1 MKKYQ
6 IEILE
11 LKTDIITKIL
21 SLDEH
26 NSINTTEERINE
38 LEDKTIEIINI
49 QSEQQRENRLKRNEQ
64 KHGAITKDLT
74 FILSEPQK
82 ERRNSVVLKSIQ
94 ISNGL
99 RHHKFGLRCKPTD

>member
-82 ERRNSVVLKSIQ
+82 ERRNSVVLKSIH
-94 ISNGL
+94 ISTGL

>member
-26 NSINTTEERINE
+26 NSINTTKERISE

-49 QSEQQRENRLKRNEQ
+49 QSEQQRENRLKMNRTSRICGIVTNS
-64 KHGAITKDLT
+64 LT
-74 FILSEPQK
+74 
-82 ERRNSVVLKSIQ
+82 SVSLE
-94 ISNGL
+94 
-99 RHHKFGLRCKPTD
+99 F